1 MAPNETSALLKNY
14 REQNYPNNGDRNNNN
29 NNNNNGG
36 TVVVGGYHAMDDKNH
51 IVYVNKDASEY
62 EPIFCIN
69 DYTSSLTLDEL
80 LPYQLDPWWQNLR
93 SILFL
98 IFWLTLLLT
107 FLTACLLSYLQLGHV
122 TCNVVEKQLLTT
134 NPIEVS
140 SFSAS
145 SSILAEATTLS
156 TTIAQVLSTEIL
168 GGTTLSMTTVP

>member
-14 REQNYPNNGDRNNNN
+14 REQKYPNNGDQ
-29 NNNNNGG
+29 NNNNNGE

-51 IVYVNKDASEY
+51 IVYVTKDASEY
-62 EPIFCIN
+62 ESIFCIN

-93 SILFL
+93 SIMFL

-122 TCNVVEKQLLTT
+122 TCNVVQKQLLTT
-134 NPIEVS
+134 NSIEVS
-140 SFSAS
+140 SSSTS
-145 SSILAEATTLS
+145 SSILTEATTLP
-156 TTIAQVLSTEIL
+156 TNIAQVLSTELL
-168 GGTTLSMTTVP
+168 GGTKLSMTTVP